1 MNDLSF
7 GGYFAKHSRLL
18 FTPPKSTFPL
28 LFPQQVFEQ
37 IAANAPL
44 IDKEGN
50 VPTEAFEWM
59 HNAGM
64 LQVTL
69 PDQPLDN
76 AGNHTPALLHLL
88 LQTGMANL
96 AVGRIYEGHI
106 NALLLAHLYAT
117 EKQKETWYEDVRQ
130 GKLFGVWNTQDAEGI
145 KIHDTGDGQYRLEG
159 CKTFCSGAGL
169 VQRPLITG
177 ELISPHKKG
186 WQMCIIPVEQVAE
199 IPIDKSFWRPLGM
212 RASASYRLNFSGV
225 LLQEKDLLGQPDAY
239 YSQPYF
245 SGGAIRFAA
254 VQAGGAKAIFRET
267 FAYLKSLGRTSD
279 PFQKARLAEIA
290 WLVESAEQWLQAAG
304 QKGDEWKAQRGTA
317 DKVVAYA
324 NMTRTAI
331 EEICL
336 RTMQLAERCVGAR
349 GLLQPGPIERIH
361 RDLTLY
367 LRQPAPDA
375 SLTGIAD
382 YAFTQNEIDE
392 LWK

>member
-1 MNDLSF
+1 M
-7 GGYFAKHSRLL
+7 
-18 FTPPKSTFPL
+18 
-28 LFPQQVFEQ
+28 LFPQYLFEH
-37 IAANAPL
+37 IATNAPL
-44 IDKEGN
+44 IDREGEC
-50 VPTEAFEWM
+50 PAEAFDWM
-59 HNAGM
+59 AKAGM

-69 PDQPLDN
+69 PGQPLDN
-76 AGNHTPALLHLL
+76 AQQKTPALLQLL
-88 LQTGMANL
+88 LQAGMANL

-106 NALLLAHLYAT
+106 NALQLVHLYAT
-117 EKQKETWYEDVRQ
+117 PAQKQDWQEAARQ
-130 GKLFGVWNTQDAEGI
+130 EKLFGVWNTQDAEGI
-145 KIHDTGDGQYRLEG
+145 KIHDIGNGQYRLEG

-177 ELISPHKKG
+177 ELISPQKKG
-186 WQMCIIPVEQVAE
+186 WQMCTIPVEQVTE
-199 IPIDKSFWRPLGM
+199 IPIDKSFWKPLGM
-212 RASASYRLNFSGV
+212 RASASYRLNFTGII
-225 LLQEKDLLGQPDAY
+225 LQEKDLLGEPDAY
-239 YSQPYF
+239 YRQPYF

-267 FAYLKSLGRTSD
+267 FAYLKSLGRIGD

-290 WLVESAEQWLQAAG
+290 LLVESAEQWLQAAG
-304 QKGDEWKAQRGTA
+304 QKTDDWNAQPGTA

-324 NMTRTAI
+324 NMTRTSI
-331 EEICL
+331 EEICI

-382 YAFTQNEIDE
+382 YVFTQNAVDE